1 MKIILFLVIHYPKA
15 NRNEIVTVLLHK
27 NPEVN
32 LGKNHLK
39 FGCVIILSPFYWSI
53 FFLNF
58 NRVML
63 LHWYG
68 CALLYLATFAK

>member
-15 NRNEIVTVLLHK
+15 NRNEIVTVLLHE

-32 LGKNHLK
+32 LGKNHQK
-39 FGCVIILSPFYWSI
+39 FDCVLVLYPFYWSI

-63 LHWYG
+63 IHLYG
-68 CALLYLATFAK
+68 SALLYLAKFAE